1 MFRSMVVWMAALG
14 VAVPVS
20 SQGAR
25 PTVEGGSNCL
35 WRVRSATTTMYLL
48 GSVHL
53 MKSESYPLAATIE
66 TAFEAS
72 SVAVFEVDLGAEG
85 TAEAAVGAL
94 SAGML
99 PEGQSLRDV
108 VSANT
113 WQLAKR
119 RTAGAGLDFG
129 SMQRMRPWMVAT
141 TLAMNELLRAGYSP
155 TDGIDRYFYRRA
167 KSEDKTVLGLET
179 MEFQLGLLGD
189 LTREQDE
196 AFLLQTVREL
206 ETVIPMVDE
215 LVEHWR
221 SGRVEEVGGAL
232 KEGFQDFPE
241 LFKTLVTDRNTMWL
255 PHLEELLSGSQP
267 AFVVVGALHLI
278 GEDGVIELLRDKGYT
293 VEQL

>member
-1 MFRSMVVWMAALG
+1 MVVWIAVLG
-14 VAVPVS
+14 ASVPVS
-20 SQGAR
+20 GQGAT
-25 PTVEGGSNCL
+25 PTVEDGSNCL
-35 WRVRSATTTMYLL
+35 WRVRSATTTVFLL

-53 MKSESYPLAATIE
+53 MKPQSYPLADPIE
-66 TAFEAS
+66 TAFDAS

-99 PEGQSLRDV
+99 PEGKSLRDV
-108 VSANT
+108 VSLET
-113 WQLAKR
+113 WNLAKR
-119 RTAGAGLDFG
+119 RTAETGLDFS

-141 TLAMNELLRAGYSP
+141 TLAMNELQGAGYSP

-167 KSEDKTVLGLET
+167 KSDEKTVLGLET
-179 MEFQLGLLGD
+179 IQFQLGLLED

-206 ETVIPMVDE
+206 ETVIPIVDE

-221 SGRVEEVGGAL
+221 RGRVDEVGALL
-232 KEGFQDFPE
+232 KEGFLDFPE
-241 LFKTLVTDRNTMWL
+241 LFKTLVTDRNTRWL
-255 PHLEELLSGSQP
+255 SHFEELLSGAQP
-267 AFVVVGALHLI
+267 AFVVVGTLHLV
-278 GEDGVIELLRDKGYT
+278 GDDGIIEMLRNKGYT